1 MKFHPLKTFLAG
13 YVPPMHDLLS
23 MSYTCRHEAHDGA
36 ILASTQPQIS
46 DQSRV
51 QLGFLNT
58 RIPGISDGPSFKL
71 FLLPVTE

>member
-46 DQSRV
+46 DRSRV